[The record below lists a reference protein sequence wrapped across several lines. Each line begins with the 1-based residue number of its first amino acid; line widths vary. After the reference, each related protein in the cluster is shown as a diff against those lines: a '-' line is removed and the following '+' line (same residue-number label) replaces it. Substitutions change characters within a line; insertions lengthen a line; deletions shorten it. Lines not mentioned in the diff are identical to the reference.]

1 MRNVGNHVVT
11 VRIDVKPGQTTD
23 DAAIDR
29 IADLEGSVRA
39 AIAELNVIRQIAHGD
54 PDRVKMLAENAI
66 AFLRVG
72 IEKQ

>member
-39 AIAELNVIRQIAHGD
+39 AIAELNVIRQIAVSD

-72 IEKQ
+72 IER